1 MTKFINMV
9 EKVKEEIMEKIHEY
23 RQKPDYKSIRFQP
36 ERLNPE
42 TSKEDAIV

>member
-1 MTKFINMV
+1 MKCKECESQFNKYTNQGGYINNIWYCD
-9 EKVKEEIMEKIHEY
+9 KCIHN
-23 RQKPDYKSIRFQP
+23 QP